1 MKKIWVF
8 ILGILS
14 GVVLTIVALLV
25 IGSVMNKNN
34 GINFFDEPGE
44 VVNVSELEVFQVLG
58 DGVALANESPFGMT
72 VYLIYDENGNSYYD
86 NQIVSVPN
94 GKCFRQ
100 VGTYKY
106 KANNGMLKTVPVVTL
121 IDGEYGGEN
130 DSFDTDMN
138 KSTSQF
144 MREAN
149 FFDEPGDVL
158 SNKSFKVSSV
168 LEDGVAIARGK
179 DEIGYYYGLE
189 VVLFDTTKVFYDDQ
203 IVKLQGGKVF
213 RQIGTYKYMF
223 HTYPI
228 VSALGR

>member
-8 ILGILS
+8 IWGILS
-14 GVVLTIVALLV
+14 GVVLTIATLLV
-25 IGSVMNKNN
+25 IGSVINKNN

-44 VVNVSELEVFQVLG
+44 VVNVSELTVFQVLG

-86 NQIVSVPN
+86 NQIVSVSN

-106 KANNGMLKTVPVVTL
+106 KTNNGMLKTVPVVT
-121 IDGEYGGEN
+121 IMDGEYDGEN
-130 DSFDTDMN
+130 DSFNSDIN

-144 MREAN
+144 MREAK
-149 FFDEPGDVL
+149 FFDKPGDVL
-158 SNKSFKVSSV
+158 SNKSFKVSRV

-189 VVLFDTTKVFYDDQ
+189 VVLFDTTMVFYDDQ

-213 RQIGTYKYMF
+213 RQIGTYKDMF

-228 VSALGR
+228 VSSLSR